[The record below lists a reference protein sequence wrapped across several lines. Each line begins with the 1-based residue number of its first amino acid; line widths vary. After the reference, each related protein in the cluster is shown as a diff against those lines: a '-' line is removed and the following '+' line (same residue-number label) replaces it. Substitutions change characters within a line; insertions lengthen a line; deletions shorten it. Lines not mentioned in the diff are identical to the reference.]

1 MAERA
6 GQEVVPAA
14 DPLRTAR
21 PDPVAFFDT
30 VLDRFRSA
38 QSAAAGTV
46 TRRFRID
53 RYVVRLDF
61 AGPALVESLTPALAH
76 LEIPADDA
84 PPDLTVCIWDSAS
97 TDTSWPKMPWFAAAG
112 HVDSAGRKI
121 DNLYTPRGDV
131 RGYCTDRIAMHVGDR
146 LFSLLDSER
155 AVGIYWCDD
164 VATLPLWERGAPLRA
179 ILHWWLR
186 ARGLQLVHAGA
197 IGTPAGAVLLAGKGG
212 SGKSTTALTALR
224 HGLRYLSDDY
234 SLIALDPAPSVHSL
248 YNTAKVRP
256 DNLERVPHLRDA
268 VVNADA
274 LGAEKALFF
283 VHRSF
288 PELVTRSLPLRAI
301 LLPRVT
307 GLRDTTVTPA
317 SSRESLAA
325 LSLSTLH
332 QLAGSGRE
340 LLQTIARLVA
350 AVPTHHLNLGTDLAQ
365 IPTTLTRVL
374 DDAPRRVLEQT

>member
-1 MAERA
+1 M
-6 GQEVVPAA
+6 P
-14 DPLRTAR
+14 RTVR

-30 VLDRFRSA
+30 VLDRFRRA
-38 QSAAAGTV
+38 EAAAHATV
-46 TRRFRID
+46 TRSFRID
-53 RYVVRLDF
+53 RHTVRLRF
-61 AGPALVESLTPALAH
+61 AGSALVSPLTPALEH
-76 LEIPADDA
+76 LAAGDA
-84 PPDLTVCIWDSAS
+84 APDLTVCIWDSNS
-97 TDTSWPKMPWFAAAG
+97 TGIAWPSMPWFQAAG
-112 HVDSAGRKI
+112 HVDSDGRRI

-131 RGYCTDRIAMHVGDR
+131 RGYCTSRIAMHVGDA
-146 LFSLLDSER
+146 LFSLLDLER
-155 AVGIYWCDD
+155 NLAIYWCRDA
-164 VATLPLWERGAPLRA
+164 ATLPLWERGAPLRS

-224 HGLRYLSDDY
+224 SGLLYLSDDY
-234 SLIALDPAPSVHSL
+234 SLIQLDPAPVVHSL

-268 VVNADA
+268 VVNPGSLD
-274 LGAEKALFF
+274 AEKALFF
-283 VHRSF
+283 VRQSF
-288 PELVTRSLPLRAI
+288 PDRIVARLPLRAI

-307 GLRDTTVTPA
+307 GLRDTTVAPA

-340 LLQTIARLVA
+340 LLQTIGRLVE

-365 IPTTLTRVL
+365 IPVAITRVL
-374 DDAPRRVLEQT
+374 ETAG